1 MNEFAAI
8 QERFAAN
15 LDVESDQLALTAFAS
30 DLVEDG
36 RLTSEARIAIYRN
49 NTKAVRINALKQ
61 IYPICLAILGER
73 CFRSFVRDHSY
84 THPS

>member
-36 RLTSEARIAIYRN
+36 RLTAEARIAIYRN
-49 NTKAVRINALKQ
+49 NRPCVLM
-61 IYPICLAILGER
+61 P
-73 CFRSFVRDHSY
+73 
-84 THPS
+84 